1 MSRDRRAWCCS
12 GVGLARPGPS
22 SAFAPVRGA
31 EGAGEGE
38 RAGASRAFSQWGR
51 LSRGRRNVAPGPG
64 LTPAELALAAIL
76 GVHEVE
82 VVTESHGSL

>member
-1 MSRDRRAWCCS
+1 MLLRGWVGQAWPKLCI
-12 GVGLARPGPS
+12 RPS
-22 SAFAPVRGA
+22 ERGR

-38 RAGASRAFSQWGR
+38 RAGASRAFSWWGR

-76 GVHEVE
+76 GVHEAE